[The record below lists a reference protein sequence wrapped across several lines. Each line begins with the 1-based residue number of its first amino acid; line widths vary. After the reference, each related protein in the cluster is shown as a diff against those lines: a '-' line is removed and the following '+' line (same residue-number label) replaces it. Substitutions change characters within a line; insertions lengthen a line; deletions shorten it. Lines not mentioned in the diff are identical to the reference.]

1 MVVDLLSNP
10 VVYDGMSDW
19 HTELEKELIR
29 EFGGTPTESYG
40 PDGRVDG
47 DPVEVRAAKKD
58 DRFRLNHDTHQELLE
73 DDGSYIFDDVTDNK
87 PPREIEADRVDD
99 MLGAGSWHSD
109 RGYEHR
115 FLDVDDVF

>member
-1 MVVDLLSNP
+1 MT
-10 VVYDGMSDW
+10 DW

-58 DRFRLNHDTHQELLE
+58 DRFRLNHDTHQELVE
-73 DDGSYIFDDVTDNK
+73 EGGSYIFDDVDDDL
-87 PPREIEADRVDD
+87 PPREVDAAEVD
-99 MLGAGSWHSD
+99 TRLEDDWYSD
-109 RGYEHR
+109 RGYMHQ
-115 FLDVDDVF
+115 FVDVDEIF